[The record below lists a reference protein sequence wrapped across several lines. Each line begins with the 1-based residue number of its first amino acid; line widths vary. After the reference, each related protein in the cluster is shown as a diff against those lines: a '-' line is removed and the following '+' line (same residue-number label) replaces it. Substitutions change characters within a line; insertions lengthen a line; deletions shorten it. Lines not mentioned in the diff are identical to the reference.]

1 MVTMPQGSGSRG
13 PAPRHALSATLLKGV
28 VVLLGV
34 AAGVG
39 LFYLGFTRSPEPL
52 AIALTLVA
60 KAATDGLPKG
70 AASARLRVSTAI
82 ACAVVAG
89 ALGYGLWSGLPRVP
103 VPPSLDPIHD
113 AFRLVATFV
122 ALSFGSLAFGV
133 GLLAAYVF
141 FWLVSWKRRT
151 GLLRLAGVLATTLL
165 AALSLLGVVRSATRP
180 SPERYL
186 AGLMAGS
193 TTPDPPQP
201 GVRVFATRT
210 PPEETR
216 RVVGDLVV
224 VSRCG
229 NFESCD
235 LGVFARE
242 SPPAAGDSANLPFR
256 VATRSEFEVTRL
268 SPDLVLVRAAW
279 QESRFY
285 RSPVVH
291 DALFRR
297 HGERWSLSPDEDLVA
312 GKAGPP
318 RSWVAGG
325 LVGLA
330 LAIAAWRRHTQA
342 LRRWRTLAR
351 AEDAGP
357 PAPEVGPGSDTEELT
372 RWEAWALAISCLAAA
387 PLAAAAMAGL
397 LLSR

>member
-1 MVTMPQGSGSRG
+1 MTDTEQ
-13 PAPRHALSATLLKGV
+13 PRRPSSTARRIAVKLGTVLLATLACLALVALGV
-28 VVLLGV
+28 VYAPTLLTVVSVLATKAAVDARVREAPAARWRASTAVGSMVAATALGLYLLG
-34 AAGVG
+34 
-39 LFYLGFTRSPEPL
+39 T
-52 AIALTLVA
+52 
-60 KAATDGLPKG
+60 
-70 AASARLRVSTAI
+70 
-82 ACAVVAG
+82 
-89 ALGYGLWSGLPRVP
+89 LPRTP
-103 VPPSLDPIHD
+103 VPPSLSGADLLFD
-113 AFRLVATFV
+113 LLGRFVFFWALWLV
-122 ALSFGSLAFGV
+122 FGL

-186 AGLMAGS
+186 ADLMAGS
-193 TTPDPPQP
+193 KTPDPPQP
-201 GVRVFATRT
+201 GVRVLATRT

-235 LGVFARE
+235 LGVFGRE

-256 VATRSEFEVTRL
+256 VATRSAFEVTRL
-268 SPDLVLVRAAW
+268 SPELVLVRAAW

-330 LAIAAWRRHTQA
+330 LALAAWWRHARA
-342 LRRWRTLAR
+342 LRRWRTPAR

-357 PAPEVGPGSDTEELT
+357 PSLEVGPGSDTEELT

>member
-1 MVTMPQGSGSRG
+1 
-13 PAPRHALSATLLKGV
+13 LY
-28 VVLLGV
+28 LLG
-34 AAGVG
+34 
-39 LFYLGFTRSPEPL
+39 T
-52 AIALTLVA
+52 
-60 KAATDGLPKG
+60 
-70 AASARLRVSTAI
+70 
-82 ACAVVAG
+82 
-89 ALGYGLWSGLPRVP
+89 LPRTP
-103 VPPSLDPIHD
+103 VPPSLGGADLLFD
-113 AFRLVATFV
+113 LLGRFVFFWALWLV
-122 ALSFGSLAFGV
+122 FGL
-133 GLLAAYVF
+133 GLLAAYGF

-186 AGLMAGS
+186 ADLMAGS

-242 SPPAAGDSANLPFR
+242 SPPAAGDPANLPFR
-256 VATRSEFEVTRL
+256 VATRSAFEVTRL
-268 SPDLVLVRAAW
+268 SPELVLVRAAW

-285 RSPVVH
+285 RSLVVH

-330 LAIAAWRRHTQA
+330 LAIAAWRRHAQA
-342 LRRWRTLAR
+342 LRRWRTPAR

-357 PAPEVGPGSDTEELT
+357 PSLEVGPGSDTEELT